1 MEELNL
7 HMMKPREILLYIIL
21 FSLLILIYFLT
32 LSSLS
37 ELIKVPI
44 VSLVSFSIPII
55 TFLSIIV
62 SASVAIFVMKK
73 NHKENLCIRKA
84 ERMDQDTLT
93 IMRSERILNDYIMI
107 SGGYS
112 RGIKTTSDIQEVS
125 IDKLLNETEKIISDC
140 KKVREYDYYYLDD
153 RQIEIFELTDTLIAI
168 SKNIEILLIKDGI
181 NVQPKDISDKF
192 NDIKSS
198 LEEFFK
204 DSKYITPKENES

>member
-1 MEELNL
+1 
-7 HMMKPREILLYIIL
+7 MKPREILLYIIL

-32 LSSLS
+32 LNSLS

-73 NHKENLCIRKA
+73 NHEENLWIRKK

-107 SGGYS
+107 SDGYS
-112 RGIKTTSDIQEVS
+112 RGIKTTSDIQVVS
-125 IDKLLNETEKIISDC
+125 IDKLLNEIERIISDC
-140 KKVREYDYYYLDD
+140 KKVREYDYYYIDN
-153 RQIEIFELTDTLIAI
+153 RQIEIFELTDSLIAI
-168 SKNIEILLIKDGI
+168 SKNIENLLIRDGI
-181 NVQPKDISDKF
+181 KAQPKVISDKF
-192 NDIKSS
+192 NEIKSS

-204 DSKYITPKENES
+204 DSKYITSKEMNRNIF

>member
-1 MEELNL
+1 ML
-7 HMMKPREILLYIIL
+7 KTREFLLYIIL

-73 NHKENLCIRKA
+73 NHKESLRIRKK

-107 SGGYS
+107 SDGYS
-112 RGIKTTSDIQEVS
+112 RGVKTTSDIQKVS
-125 IDKLLNETEKIISDC
+125 IDKLLNEVERIISDC
-140 KKVREYDYYYLDD
+140 KKVREYDYYYVDD

-168 SKNIEILLIKDGI
+168 SKNIEILLIRDGI
-181 NVQPKDISDKF
+181 KIQPKVISDKF
-192 NDIKSS
+192 NDINGS

-204 DSKYITPKENES
+204 DSKYITPRENEW

>member
-1 MEELNL
+1 
-7 HMMKPREILLYIIL
+7 MMKPREILLYIIL

-32 LSSLS
+32 LNSLS

-73 NHKENLCIRKA
+73 NHEENLWIRKK

-107 SGGYS
+107 SDGYS
-112 RGIKTTSDIQEVS
+112 RGIKTTSDIQVVS
-125 IDKLLNETEKIISDC
+125 IDKLLNEIERIISDC
-140 KKVREYDYYYLDD
+140 KKVREYDYYYIDN
-153 RQIEIFELTDTLIAI
+153 RQIEIFELTDSLIAI
-168 SKNIEILLIKDGI
+168 SKNIENLLIRDGI
-181 NVQPKDISDKF
+181 KAQPKVISDKF
-192 NDIKSS
+192 NEIKSS

-204 DSKYITPKENES
+204 DSKYITSKEMNRNIF